1 MKNKVTSNVIKGLI
15 IALVLVLLDV
25 ASTLGDF
32 KYAKWYSFIPTII
45 LIGAVIW
52 ACISY
57 ANQMDNHVTFGNVFA
72 HGFKTSAV
80 VACMLFIYTLLA
92 IFVLFPEMKEK
103 ALEMALTQLESQ
115 GGNMPEDA
123 KEKALQFTDKL
134 FVPIAIAGAVLGTLI
149 VGVIASLIG
158 AAVAKKNPVTPFDNQ
173 A

>member
-1 MKNKVTSNVIKGLI
+1 MKSKVTSNVIKGII

-25 ASTLGDF
+25 TATLGNF
-32 KYAKWYSFIPTII
+32 KYEKWYSFIPSII
-45 LIGAVIW
+45 LIGAIIW

-80 VACMLFIYTLLA
+80 VACIFFIYTLLA

-115 GGNMPEDA
+115 GNMPEDA
-123 KEKALQFTDKL
+123 KEKALQITDKL
-134 FVPIAIAGAVLGTLI
+134 FVPIQVAGAVLGTLI
-149 VGVIASLIG
+149 IGVIASLIG
-158 AAVAKKNPVTPFDNQ
+158 AAVAKKNPVTPFGNQ